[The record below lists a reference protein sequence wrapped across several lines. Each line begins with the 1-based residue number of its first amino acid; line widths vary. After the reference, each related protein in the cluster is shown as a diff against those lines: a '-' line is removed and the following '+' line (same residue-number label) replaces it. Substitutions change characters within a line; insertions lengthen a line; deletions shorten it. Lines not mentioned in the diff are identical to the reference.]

1 MLFLHYNLT
10 GTSPFESISI
20 SVMDKA
26 RVESQERSDW
36 VLRKPYA
43 PAFGF
48 KNTHLLPQRGK
59 KCSVSGF
66 ALLSRLERNHARS
79 AFKRFFPP
87 RSLRRDWVLIL
98 LGQSLRVFD
107 ALSLIYSTSCYHDFG
122 DTSFPN
128 LSPQRMLNIPRS
140 YSELSAEKEKP

>member
-1 MLFLHYNLT
+1 
-10 GTSPFESISI
+10 
-20 SVMDKA
+20 MDKT
-26 RVESQERSDW
+26 RVEYQERSGW

-43 PAFGF
+43 QAFGF

-107 ALSLIYSTSCYHDFG
+107 ALSLIYSTSCYHGFG
-122 DTSFPN
+122 DAYPLYLRTEFAVPWWYNNNVCLEFIFLTKKCYIYRLFSI
-128 LSPQRMLNIPRS
+128 LRRKCL
-140 YSELSAEKEKP
+140 

>member
-1 MLFLHYNLT
+1 
-10 GTSPFESISI
+10 
-20 SVMDKA
+20 MDKT
-26 RVESQERSDW
+26 RVESQERSGW

-66 ALLSRLERNHARS
+66 ALLSYGEEPCPLS
-79 AFKRFFPP
+79 LQTVF
-87 RSLRRDWVLIL
+87 SSITLRRIGGQIS

-107 ALSLIYSTSCYHDFG
+107 APSLIYSTSCYHGFG
-122 DTSFPN
+122 DVSGLTSS
-128 LSPQRMLNIPRS
+128 L
-140 YSELSAEKEKP
+140 Y

>member
-1 MLFLHYNLT
+1 MINKT
-10 GTSPFESISI
+10 
-20 SVMDKA
+20 MM
-26 RVESQERSDW
+26 ESQERSGC

-79 AFKRFFPP
+79 AF
-87 RSLRRDWVLIL
+87 SLHRIGGLVLCWNFD
-98 LGQSLRVFD
+98 LGF
-107 ALSLIYSTSCYHDFG
+107 I
-122 DTSFPN
+122 
-128 LSPQRMLNIPRS
+128 
-140 YSELSAEKEKP
+140 